1 MIKAKY
7 YSWMRLLLLPVLLF
21 LSLSGFG
28 ADNDFPAQPNPPR
41 LVNDFAHF
49 LNGSEQQQLEQK
61 LLHYYDSTSTEIAV
75 VTLQSIG
82 SYEISDYAVTL
93 FRKWGIGGRKKNNG
107 LLILVAKEQ
116 RKIWMTTGYG
126 MEGVLTDG
134 MLGQI
139 IRDEMEPNFKRGDF
153 FLAFD
158 KATDAIFQAAAGEYQ
173 ADPKNKEGKSQ
184 RSGPGTIIIIVII
197 FLIIVASS
205 RRGGGGGGGGLLN
218 SAGWI
223 AASMLN
229 NRHRSSGWGDSGG
242 WGGGWGGGSG
252 DSGGFGGFGGGSSG
266 GGGAGGGW

>member
-1 MIKAKY
+1 MSKLSYKGLK
-7 YSWMRLLLLPVLLF
+7 RLWLLPVLL
-21 LSLSGFG
+21 LLPIVLW
-28 ADNDFPAQPNPPR
+28 AVDADFPARPNPPQ

-49 LNGSEQQQLEQK
+49 LNAGEQQTLEQK

-82 SYEISDYAVTL
+82 SYEISDYAVAL
-93 FRKWGIGGRKKNNG
+93 FRKWGIGDRKKNNG

-116 RKIWMTTGYG
+116 RKIWITTGYG
-126 MEGVLTDG
+126 MEGALNDG
-134 MLGQI
+134 LLGQI

-153 FLAFD
+153 YLAFD

-173 ADPKNKEGKSQ
+173 ADAKDPGQ
-184 RSGPGTIIIIVII
+184 GRRPGGPGTIVL
-197 FLIIVASS
+197 LIIVFLLIIAAS

-223 AASMLN
+223 AASMLS
-229 NRHRSSGWGDSGG
+229 NRHRSSDWGGSGG
-242 WGGGWGGGSG
+242 WGGGGS
-252 DSGGFGGFGGGSSG
+252 SGGFGGFGGGSSG

>member
-1 MIKAKY
+1 
-7 YSWMRLLLLPVLLF
+7 MRSLSNSLKRMLQVVLLPLLLLLLP
-21 LSLSGFG
+21 FG
-28 ADNDFPAQPNPPR
+28 MRAAEGDFPAPPNPPR

-49 LNGSEQQQLEQK
+49 LNEREQQTLEQK
-61 LLHYYDSTSTEIAV
+61 LLAYYDSTSTEIAI

-82 SYEISDYAVTL
+82 SYEISDYAVEL

-153 FLAFD
+153 YVAFD

-173 ADPKNKEGKSQ
+173 ADPKAHQGKGE
-184 RSGPGTIIIIVII
+184 RSGAGTIILIVVI
-197 FLIIVASS
+197 FLIIIVSS

-229 NRHRSSGWGDSGG
+229 DRHRSSGWGDSGG
-242 WGGGWGGGSG
+242 WGSGGG
-252 DSGGFGGFGGGSSG
+252 SGGFGGFGGGSSG